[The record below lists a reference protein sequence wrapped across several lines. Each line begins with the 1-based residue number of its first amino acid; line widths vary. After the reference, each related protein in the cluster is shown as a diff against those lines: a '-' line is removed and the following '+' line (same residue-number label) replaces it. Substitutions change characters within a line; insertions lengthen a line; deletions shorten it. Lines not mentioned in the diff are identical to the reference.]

1 MSYKTI
7 TYLPDS
13 SQAYTTVTFSLS
25 RHDWCELEKTIEWV
39 NFVKILEKYQNK
51 KGNMGAKMFESISSG
66 KSTINK
72 ARASFGLDPIEG
84 GNLNLTKLKK

>member
-1 MSYKTI
+1 MSYKTS
-7 TYLPDS
+7 TYQPDS
-13 SQAYTTVTFSLS
+13 SQAHTTVTFSLS
-25 RHDWCELEKTIEWV
+25 QRDWCELEKTIEWV

-51 KGNMGAKMFESISSG
+51 KGNMGAKMLESISSG
-66 KSTINK
+66 KSTINE